1 MPRLSIVMGR
11 VRARSHLHRKN
22 GFEPGSGEEP
32 PRFVTASLNVNYLK
46 PTPQGALLKA
56 VGKVEEIHP
65 KKWKV
70 SVDVFADDTSF
81 AQLGKLSASLCQQH
95 LHRNNGIDQKADC
108 PVQSAFLR
116 LNSSAF
122 VS

>member
-1 MPRLSIVMGR
+1 MGR
-11 VRARSHLHRKN
+11 VRARSPCTGKTGLSQA
-22 GFEPGSGEEP
+22 SGEAS

-70 SVDVFADDTSF
+70 AVDVFADEILCATGEVVGVVMPATF
-81 AQLGKLSASLCQQH
+81 AQK
-95 LHRNNGIDQKADC
+95 
-108 PVQSAFLR
+108 
-116 LNSSAF
+116 
-122 VS
+122 